1 MMIGAQVS
9 AVYYEQSQVKVSLL
23 HKHLQSPAS
32 STAATI
38 CHEEKKA
45 KISSRGEKNSFSL

>member
-1 MMIGAQVS
+1 MIGAQVS

-23 HKHLQSPAS
+23 HKHLQSLAS

-45 KISSRGEKNSFSL
+45 KISFRGEKNSFSL